1 MPHNLISMSWSIVK
15 WSKISLIN
23 LFIVASIGV
32 VLRYKIA
39 FYLPFINQKH
49 LLHGHSHFAFSGWIS
64 LAIMTMLVEY
74 LKSEDL
80 SNAFKRYQWILF
92 AHLMT
97 SYGMLIAFP
106 IEGYGLWSIIFST
119 LSIFTSYV
127 FAVYYIKDLN
137 RLHKKNSC
145 HLWFKAAVIFNAV
158 SSIGAFALAI
168 MMITKF
174 LNQSF
179 YLAAEYFYLHFQY
192 NGWFFFGC
200 MGLISY
206 KLLHFIADHKLR
218 KVFYLFFAAM
228 LPTYFLSALWMDIPY
243 WVYAIVV
250 VASILQVIACVYLF
264 KLIKKNNTNFKAA
277 FPFISRWLIICA
289 GIALSIKVSLQ
300 LVSTIPSLSNLAY
313 GFRPIVIGYLHLV
326 FLCVITL
333 FLLGFMFANNAFE
346 INKYAIRGAVIFTIG
361 IIINEIF
368 LMIQGV
374 ASLYYI
380 TIPLINQSLFFAAL
394 IMFFGLYIFVSSQKI
409 QSEFSHNLYPQT
421 N

>member
-1 MPHNLISMSWSIVK
+1 M
-15 WSKISLIN
+15 
-23 LFIVASIGV
+23 
-32 VLRYKIA
+32 Y
-39 FYLPFINQKH
+39 
-49 LLHGHSHFAFSGWIS
+49 
-64 LAIMTMLVEY
+64 
-74 LKSEDL
+74 
-80 SNAFKRYQWILF
+80 
-92 AHLMT
+92 
-97 SYGMLIAFP
+97 
-106 IEGYGLWSIIFST
+106 
-119 LSIFTSYV
+119 
-127 FAVYYIKDLN
+127 
-137 RLHKKNSC
+137 
-145 HLWFKAAVIFNAV
+145 
-158 SSIGAFALAI
+158 
-168 MMITKF
+168 
-174 LNQSF
+174 
-179 YLAAEYFYLHFQY
+179 
-192 NGWFFFGC
+192 
-200 MGLISY
+200 
-206 KLLHFIADHKLR
+206 
-218 KVFYLFFAAM
+218 
-228 LPTYFLSALWMDIPY
+228 
-243 WVYAIVV
+243 
-250 VASILQVIACVYLF
+250 

-409 QSEFSHNLYPQT
+409 QSELSHNLYPQT